1 MSFRILLFFMCLLNV
16 SHLVAGVH
24 LPKIFASHMVLQRNK
39 PIPIWG
45 WADAGEKVTVAL
57 KGFIAKGQEKTTKAS
72 KDGKWMIYLDVE
84 KAGGPYQLVIKGK
97 NNTVILD
104 DVLIGEV
111 WICSGQSNMGMRVE
125 ESANAGEEIVA
136 AHYPQIRHFKVA
148 WNISLTPE
156 DDLQGEDWK
165 VTTPE
170 NVGKFTAAG
179 YYFARSL
186 YEKLGVPIGLINSS
200 WGGTM
205 VETWMSKDAMQSFN
219 EFSEVVKAMPASM
232 HALGDKRRTKL
243 ANAINDLQGGL
254 PSTAEVQSWS
264 AASFDDSNWKTIGL
278 PDYFDRKALG
288 YLDGAVW
295 FRREFILPD
304 SLSGM
309 SMVLSL
315 GTIDD
320 IDITYVNGVK
330 VGSTPTKTSTGRTYI
345 LDPSQLHAGK
355 NFIAVRIEDLGDRG
369 GFTGKPS
376 DMKISRDA
384 YEQPLSGTWKFRI
397 ETSVDNNQFVGPN
410 ETGALLYN
418 AMIAPL
424 IPYAIRGVI
433 WYQGEYNAGRAYQYR
448 KSFPLLISDW
458 RSHWKEEFPFLFVQ
472 LASYN
477 DNNGSSNKGSA
488 WAELREA
495 QALTEQLM
503 PQTGMAVIH
512 DIGDPENIHP
522 ANKQEVGRRLSL
534 HALRIVYG
542 QEVVSRGP
550 QFESMQKEGNKI
562 VISFSNT
569 GSGLTVHD
577 KYGYLH
583 GFEIAGA
590 DKKFYWAKAEIRDSK
605 VVVWSDRV
613 SEPVTVH
620 YGWADD
626 NMEANLFNK
635 EGLPA
640 APFRTDI
647 WKGITEEATFKPY

>member
-1 MSFRILLFFMCLLNV
+1 MLFRVLLFSMCLF
-16 SHLVAGVH
+16 SGGHLAAEVQ
-24 LPKIFASHMVLQRNK
+24 LPKIFASHMVLQRDK
-39 PIPIWG
+39 PIPVWG
-45 WADAGEKVTVAL
+45 WAGTGEKVTVLL
-57 KGFIAKGQEKTTKAS
+57 KGATIKGQEKTTKAGT
-72 KDGKWMIYLDVE
+72 DGKWMIYLDVE
-84 KAGGPYQLVIKGK
+84 KAGGPYLLVVKGK

-111 WICSGQSNMGMRVE
+111 WICSGQSNMDFLVE
-125 ESANAGEEIVA
+125 TSDNAQKEIAA

-148 WNISLTPE
+148 WNKSLTPE
-156 DDLQGEDWK
+156 DDLLGESWE

-170 NVGKFTAAG
+170 NVGKFTAIG
-179 YYFARSL
+179 FYFARNL

-205 VETWMSKDAMQSFN
+205 VETWMSKEALLSFN
-219 EFSEVVKAMPASM
+219 EFSDAVKSMPASM

-243 ANAINDLQGGL
+243 ANAINNLQGGL
-254 PSTAEVQSWS
+254 PSAAEVQSWS
-264 AASFDDSNWKTIGL
+264 AVSFDDSNWETIGL
-278 PDYFDRKALG
+278 PDYFDRRALG

-320 IDITYVNGVK
+320 IDATYVNGVK
-330 VGSTPTKTSTGRTYI
+330 VGSTSAKTSTGRTYI
-345 LDPSQLHAGK
+345 LDPPQLRAGK
-355 NFIAVRIEDLGDRG
+355 NTIAVRIEDLGDRG

-477 DNNGSSNKGSA
+477 DNNGNSNKGSA

-495 QALTEQLM
+495 QSLTLQTVPL
-503 PQTGMAVIH
+503 TGMAVTH
-512 DIGDPENIHP
+512 DIGNPVNIHP
-522 ANKQEVGRRLSL
+522 ANKQDVGKRLAL
-534 HALRIVYG
+534 NALRIAYG
-542 QEVVSRGP
+542 QDVICSGP
-550 QFESMQKEGNKI
+550 QYESMQREGSKI
-562 VISFSNT
+562 VLSFSNT
-569 GSGLTVHD
+569 GGGLTAHD

-590 DKKFYWAKAEIRDSK
+590 DKKFYWARAEIRHNK
-605 VVVWSDRV
+605 VIVWSDNV
-613 SEPVTVH
+613 TEPVAVH

-626 NMEANLFNK
+626 NIEANLFNK

-640 APFRTDI
+640 APFRTDT
-647 WKGITEEATFKPY
+647 WKGITEEEGFK